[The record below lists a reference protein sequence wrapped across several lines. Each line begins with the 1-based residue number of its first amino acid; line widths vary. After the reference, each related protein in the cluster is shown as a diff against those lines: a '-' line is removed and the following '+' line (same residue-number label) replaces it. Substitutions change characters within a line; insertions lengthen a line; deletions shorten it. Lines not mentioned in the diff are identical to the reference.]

1 MFLFKQKEEN
11 NDALNFIEEFNS
23 TKVSVDPETMI
34 KRISRTD
41 GSGKVIKEVFVDTND
56 RILKMVER
64 RDGDNVKETRFEED
78 GKTVREVKQFAVD
91 DESILLRHTTYS
103 KDEPPIVKDYSRDG
117 VLIKY
122 HEIKKM
128 PITDSGSYITYSYV
142 KLFDEKTGL
151 LTVEKDDTQLSF
163 KKEKIFL

>member
-1 MFLFKQKEEN
+1 MVQAKL
-11 NDALNFIEEFNS
+11 L
-23 TKVSVDPETMI
+23 
-34 KRISRTD
+34 
-41 GSGKVIKEVFVDTND
+41 KEVFVDTND

-103 KDEPPIVKDYSRDG
+103 KDELPIVKDYSRDG

-142 KLFDEKTGL
+142 KLLMKKRACL
-151 LTVEKDDTQLSF
+151 L
-163 KKEKIFL
+163 

>member
-1 MFLFKQKEEN
+1 MLISAISPVGNYYTRVNSAARSQNSANVSFKQKEEN

-103 KDEPPIVKDYSRDG
+103 KDELPIVKR
-117 VLIKY
+117 LF
-122 HEIKKM
+122 
-128 PITDSGSYITYSYV
+128 SGW
-142 KLFDEKTGL
+142 
-151 LTVEKDDTQLSF
+151 SF
-163 KKEKIFL
+163 N